1 MNKKVLFFLAFFFCF
16 LTNNIFSQR
25 FKIYD
30 ATFDIKG
37 AGFNF
42 LGKTTP
48 YSLQTNFPLDKK
60 KVFDSEDEFKEY
72 LDNYKVSLDSSRF
85 FESVELDYEILDIQ
99 NENSENSDIQQV
111 ILHFDIKD
119 SHHLLF
125 VPYPKFSSN
134 TGFSFKLKGKDTNFL
149 GSLQTLSTELRLD
162 ITNEGF
168 EPGFAIDISFPF
180 KIGIFDAQWVNDYEI
195 YYTINNPMPE
205 WNAKTGLKLTL
216 PFYKN
221 SILLEFY
228 QYSYKNFDYLDF
240 NDDLYFKEEFAFSF
254 PISIFSFDNF
264 TELYFTPKISFYT
277 NWDFNGIN
285 IQNSDLSSP
294 SINFSSSFSNKKISW
309 DNFFRLGYYA
319 NFNSSILYNF
329 QRNDISPSLSAEIQ
343 LFYNFSTSSKRNFL
357 EKFGICTD
365 IYYFSYFYLPN
376 NEYLYGEK
384 IGSRIRGIL
393 DNSYF
398 GNDLPNAPMYTA
410 SSAIIFNLDLPHHL
424 FTTNFK
430 YQIMNFNFQ
439 VSPFVDI
446 ALVLDRKTNTLFS
459 LKDGFYTAGLEFLV
473 YPLKWSSYTLR
484 ASVGFD
490 VLKVLKS
497 DSKFKGLLKYN
508 EIFIGIGLH
517 Y

>member
-1 MNKKVLFFLAFFFCF
+1 MNKKFLFFLCFTCFFAGRT
-16 LTNNIFSQR
+16 LFSQR
-25 FKIYD
+25 FKIHD
-30 ATFDIKG
+30 ATFYIKG
-37 AGFNF
+37 AGFAF

-60 KVFDSEDEFKEY
+60 KIFDSEDDFKEY
-72 LDNYKVSLDSSRF
+72 MENYISSLNSSRF
-85 FESVELDYEILDIQ
+85 FESVELNFEVLDIQ

-168 EPGFAIDISFPF
+168 EPGFAIDFSIPF
-180 KIGIFDAQWVNDYEI
+180 KIGILDAQWVNDYEI
-195 YYTINNPMPE
+195 FYTINKPMPE
-205 WNAKTGLKLTL
+205 WTAKTGLKLTL

-221 SILLEFY
+221 SILFEFY
-228 QYSYKNFDYLDF
+228 QYSYKNFDYLVYG
-240 NDDLYFKEEFAFSF
+240 DDLYFKEEFSLSS
-254 PISIFSFDNF
+254 PISIFSFENF
-264 TELYFTPKISFYT
+264 TGLYFTPKLSFYA
-277 NWDFNGIN
+277 NWDIDGIDKL
-285 IQNSDLSSP
+285 NSDLSSP
-294 SINFSSSFSNKKISW
+294 SIKFSSSLSNKKISW
-309 DNFFRLGYYA
+309 DDYFRSGYSVA
-319 NFNSSILYNF
+319 FNSAIVYNF
-329 QRNDISPSLSAEIQ
+329 QRNDISPSISAEIQ
-343 LFYNFSTSSKRNFL
+343 LFYNFSTSQNRNFL

-365 IYYFSYFYLPN
+365 FYYFSYFYLPN
-376 NEYLYGEK
+376 NDFIYGEK
-384 IGSRIRGIL
+384 IGGRLRGIL

-398 GNDLPNAPMYTA
+398 GNDLPNAPAYTA
-410 SSAIIFNLDLPHHL
+410 SSGIVFNLDFPHHL

-430 YQIMNFNFQ
+430 YQILNFNLQ
-439 VSPFVDI
+439 ASPFVDV
-446 ALVLDRKTNTLFS
+446 ALVLDRNTNTLFS
-459 LKDGFYTAGLEFLV
+459 LKNGFYTAGVEILV

-490 VLKVLKS
+490 VFKVLKPH
-497 DSKFKGLLKYN
+497 SKLKGLLQYN
-508 EIFIGIGLH
+508 EIYIGIGLH